1 MGLDTVLILAM
12 TVFAIVCFVWV
23 EINSRRNLR
32 AEKQAK
38 EKAAPEPASGAAKSE
53 PERLA

>member
-23 EINSRRNLR
+23 EINSRLNLR

>member
-23 EINSRRNLR
+23 EMNSRRNLR

-38 EKAAPEPASGAAKSE
+38 EKAAAESASGVAKPE
-53 PERLA
+53 HERLA